1 MSATNWLPI
10 GLLIIINLGLIWFL
24 MAVPLGRRTVT
35 VSKRVDAKSDL
46 IWSAVFPFGSNALW
60 DGAYMSVQAIDLC
73 RADVEIAFDGR
84 DGKPIRRTIELS
96 DVVLG
101 QTYTLRVVDD
111 NSLHGSFW
119 AHHLETVQLAPS
131 GEETLVTVSE
141 TDHYRGAAFL
151 VFRYFK
157 NRRHLNALDEWAKTG
172 SYQKRGLFETFPVQ
186 VGMAI
191 LSALILWPFFGLS
204 TSGLMLSA
212 VLTAVVV
219 LHEAGHM
226 FAFRAM
232 GHRSARMIIIP
243 FLGGLALGGRPYN
256 SHFEVGFSALMGAGF
271 SVFPV
276 IAAISL
282 YSPLQQ
288 AGFVSAAAVVGAFG
302 TIGAIFNLGNLV
314 PVWKFDGGQVIRQIF
329 RTRLGQGLA
338 SFLLLGGLL
347 AVGKA
352 GGFSNQAL
360 VVVGIVFSLLSVVTS
375 GTGVKPKFALVPM
388 SAKERCLVFF
398 GLLAAFGAHAA
409 GAIWGFTFY
418 LA

>member
-1 MSATNWLPI
+1 
-10 GLLIIINLGLIWFL
+10 
-24 MAVPLGRRTVT
+24 MAV
-35 VSKRVDAKSDL
+35 
-46 IWSAVFPFGSNALW
+46 
-60 DGAYMSVQAIDLC
+60 
-73 RADVEIAFDGR
+73 
-84 DGKPIRRTIELS
+84 
-96 DVVLG
+96 
-101 QTYTLRVVDD
+101 
-111 NSLHGSFW
+111 
-119 AHHLETVQLAPS
+119 
-131 GEETLVTVSE
+131 
-141 TDHYRGAAFL
+141 
-151 VFRYFK
+151 
-157 NRRHLNALDEWAKTG
+157 
-172 SYQKRGLFETFPVQ
+172 
-186 VGMAI
+186 
-191 LSALILWPFFGLS
+191 LSALILWPFFGI
-204 TSGLMLSA
+204 TKSGLMLSA

-282 YSPLQQ
+282 YTPVQQ
-288 AGFVSAAAVVGAFG
+288 AGFTSAAAIVGAFG

-338 SFLLLGGLL
+338 SFFLLGGLL
-347 AVGKA
+347 AVGKV

-360 VVVGIVFSLLSVVTS
+360 VVVGVVFSLLSVVTS

-388 SAKERCLVFF
+388 SAKERCLVFC

-409 GAIWGFTFY
+409 GAIWGFTVLFG
-418 LA
+418 LKHSAGPKV